1 MGMNQE
7 GKRGAQVNGQKRHW
21 IAYSVMG
28 VGVLAVSFAAI
39 LIKMT
44 SAPASVTAAYRMWM
58 TVLLL
63 SPFALRGIGPAWRAL
78 TGRDKIILGFSGAAL
93 AVHFIFWI
101 NSLFYTSVAS
111 ATLLLALQPIFALL
125 GAHILFRERVKYSVW
140 LFALIAVIGTAL
152 IGWRDIRLG
161 GTAAYGDLLAVIGT
175 VAVTAYMLA
184 GQRVRQVMSAMHYS
198 FLVYVVAGVVL
209 TLYSVARGYSLYEY
223 PASDWRA
230 FILLALIPTILGH
243 TLFNTLLK
251 YLPASTIAM
260 SIVGEPIGATALAYV
275 IFGDAIPR
283 LWYLGATLVVLG
295 IVLFM
300 RAAHRS
306 HADRQGVRSVKP
318 GFTE

>member
-1 MGMNQE
+1 MNE
-7 GKRGAQVNGQKRHW
+7 KPRHW

-28 VGVLAVSFAAI
+28 VGVVAISFAAI
-39 LIKMT
+39 FIRMT

-63 SPFALRGIGPAWRAL
+63 SPFAMRGVGSAWRAL
-78 TGRDKIILGFSGAAL
+78 TRRDKVILVFSGTAL

-111 ATLLLALQPIFALL
+111 STLLLALEPIFALL
-125 GAHILFRERVKYSVW
+125 GAYILFRERVRYSVW
-140 LFALIAVIGTAL
+140 LFALIAVFGTAL
-152 IGWRDIRLG
+152 IGWRDIHLG

-175 VAVTAYMLA
+175 GAAAAYMLA
-184 GQRVRQVMSAMHYS
+184 GQRVRQVLSAMHYS

-209 TLYSVARGYSLYEY
+209 TVYSVARGYSLYAY

-230 FILLALIPTILGH
+230 FILLTLIPTIMGH

-251 YLPASTIAM
+251 YIPASTISM
-260 SIVGEPIGATALAYV
+260 SIVGEPIGATVLAYV

-283 LWYLGATLVVLG
+283 VWYLGAAMVVIG
-295 IVLFM
+295 IALFM

-306 HADRQGVRSVKP
+306 HADRRVEIMAAEQGLP
-318 GFTE
+318 